1 MAWEAIIMST
11 PRDRGYKRWL
21 AAAVGAVALTAL
33 PQTARADEAIG
44 KVTWVDQKNN
54 ALLLEC
60 IDKGCAKI
68 PSAKTGENFTF
79 VIPSGLKSKVTALKE
94 GQQVT
99 VSYKA
104 TKSGAYE
111 LVSVK

>member
-1 MAWEAIIMST
+1 MST
-11 PRDRGYKRWL
+11 PRHRGYKRWL
-21 AAAVGAVALTAL
+21 AAAIGAVALTAL
-33 PQTARADEAIG
+33 PYTARADEATG
-44 KVTWVDQKNN
+44 TVTWVDQKNN

-68 PSAKTGENFTF
+68 PSAKKGENFTF
-79 VIPSGLKSKVTALKE
+79 LIPAALKSKVHGLKE

-99 VSYKA
+99 VSYKS
-104 TKSGAYE
+104 TQGGAYE

>member
-1 MAWEAIIMST
+1 MST
-11 PRDRGYKRWL
+11 PRHRSYKRWL
-21 AAAVGAVALTAL
+21 ATAVGAVALTAL
-33 PQTARADEAIG
+33 SQAARADEATG

-68 PSAKTGENFTF
+68 PSAKKGENFTF
-79 VIPSGLKSKVTALKE
+79 VIPAALKSKVGALKE

-104 TKSGAYE
+104 GSSGGYE
-111 LVSVK
+111 LVGVK